1 MRKVFLTLSA
11 SLLIF
16 AACIGCSQ
24 ADGLAANNPET
35 EHTAAPASKSSEP
48 LSAAGDESLDGKKC
62 LTGLFGGWSRIEK
75 TMWVSLTEDIDEVA
89 EGRGVTIQLNEELE
103 EQVLDFEIGDMLY
116 VYYDDISVT
125 DEPLI
130 AAPYKVTLAE

>member
-1 MRKVFLTLSA
+1 MRKVFLALSA

-16 AACIGCSQ
+16 SACTGCSQ
-24 ADGLAANNPET
+24 TDGLAANNPET
-35 EHTAAPASKSSEP
+35 EHTAAPVSKSSEP
-48 LSAAGDESLDGKKC
+48 LSAADESLDGKKC

-75 TMWVSLTEDIDEVA
+75 TMWVSLTEDIDEVE

-130 AAPYKVTLAE
+130 AAPYKVILAE